1 MASTNNSGLGH
12 GSSGSPQSTLE
23 ESTYANKVAQNE
35 SYSKNGSPINKHGDL
50 RYSKK
55 KTEGYL
61 LNPNHPHGKSKAKF
75 MKEVL
80 GYEQADSKLFHKN
93 VVSAV
98 LGKTPNETKKTP
110 HGLKHTYN
118 VQLTGKHGKT
128 VKANVVIVI
137 QKDNNRTTY
146 KVVTVYPDKKEK

>member
-1 MASTNNSGLGH
+1 MKLELGH

-23 ESTYANKVAQNE
+23 ESTYANKGAQNE
-35 SYSKNGSPINKHGDL
+35 SSSKSESPINKPGDL

-61 LNPNHPHGKSKAKF
+61 LNLNHPQGKAKAKF

-80 GYEQADSKLFHKN
+80 GYEQTDSKSFHKN

-98 LGKTPNETKKTP
+98 LKKTPNKTEKTP
-110 HGLKHTYN
+110 YGLKHTYN
-118 VQLTGKHGKT
+118 VQLVSKHGNT
-128 VKANVVIVI
+128 V
-137 QKDNNRTTY
+137 NRM
-146 KVVTVYPDKKEK
+146 